1 MKAKQK
7 EKGWNKPRTNN
18 ILGKTAFMSKAT
30 GLRRKYILFSKYWK
44 KKKKKELSIQ
54 NSKSNKNI
62 IHNEG
67 EINAFSDEEKL
78 KEF

>member
-1 MKAKQK
+1 
-7 EKGWNKPRTNN
+7 
-18 ILGKTAFMSKAT
+18 MSKAT
-30 GLRRKYILFSKYWK
+30 GLRRKYILFSKYW